1 MVDSLQPLEG
11 AQQDLVVS
19 GVGGLGFGMYVA
31 ASLCLVSP
39 CWKVELPRRLLNL
52 PLPTTNFTP
61 LLNPTMFK
69 VGVRSSTNNVRQS
82 TAFIS
87 VVAQFVI
94 DPI

>member
-1 MVDSLQPLEG
+1 MVDSLQLLKG
-11 AQQDLVVS
+11 AQRDLVVVS

-52 PLPTTNFTP
+52 PLPTTNPF
-61 LLNPTMFK
+61 LNPTMFK

-87 VVAQFVI
+87 AIAQFVI